1 MTAPKTLDQLL
12 GAVEQLLDSQHGLA
26 LDGDADAMPTL
37 NADLSALLGQLLA
50 HAGTAAMT
58 QHRARLVAIQKQA
71 LSVGTLLNRR
81 QSDVRRALDAM
92 GHHHRAISE
101 LQSPRVY
108 APAGLLV
115 STLHTRAMGS
125 A

>member
-12 GAVEQLLDSQHGLA
+12 DGIELLLESQRELV
-26 LDGDADAMPTL
+26 LEGDADALPVL
-37 NADLSALLGQLLA
+37 GAALTEHLGQVLA
-50 HAGTAAMT
+50 YAGTPQMAP
-58 QHRARLVAIQKQA
+58 HRERLAAIQKQA

-81 QSDVRRALDAM
+81 QSDVRRALDSM
-92 GHHHRAISE
+92 GHHHRAISD

-108 APAGLLV
+108 APAGLLISSV
-115 STLHTRAMGS
+115 HTRAMGS